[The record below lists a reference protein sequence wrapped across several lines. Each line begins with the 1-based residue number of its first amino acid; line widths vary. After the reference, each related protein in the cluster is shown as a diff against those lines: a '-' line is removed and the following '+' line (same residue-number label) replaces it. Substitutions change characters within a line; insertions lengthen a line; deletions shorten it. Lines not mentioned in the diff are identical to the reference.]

1 MFTNTYKKWNKNI
14 VAINIL
20 LVNYYKKLQ
29 KDVCVRIHSFC
40 IHVFQN
46 AAMLLFNLERTYKTC
61 QLHLVWKVWLERT
74 ILLPHWFMFSN

>member
-20 LVNYYKKLQ
+20 LVKYYKKIQ

-46 AAMLLFNLERTYKTC
+46 TAMLFFNLERTNKKS
-61 QLHLVWKVWLERT
+61 QLHLVLK
-74 ILLPHWFMFSN
+74 FD